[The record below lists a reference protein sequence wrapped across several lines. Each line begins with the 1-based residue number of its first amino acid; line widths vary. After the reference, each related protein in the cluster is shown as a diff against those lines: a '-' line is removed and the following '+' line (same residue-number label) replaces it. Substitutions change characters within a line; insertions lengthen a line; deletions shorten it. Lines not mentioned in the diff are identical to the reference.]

1 MRDVMLIFSRPSSP
15 FIENTNFSAQPPPPP
30 QLKTIIISVQRKV
43 MSILVNQLSD
53 ESVQLINEHVKDSQR
68 NSHSEP
74 DNDDDNVDDDDE
86 DDYSG
91 GGGDAL

>member
-1 MRDVMLIFSRPSSP
+1 
-15 FIENTNFSAQPPPPP
+15 
-30 QLKTIIISVQRKV
+30 